1 MLFHITATHT
11 SANCPAYHRERMPEV
26 IAAIENFENRAKELN
41 VKVHSL
47 LSGAPEHVTFLVLEA
62 DSSAAMAQLTTSLP
76 FEQDFTVTPV
86 VPEQEL
92 TAMAK
97 AMMAQR

>member
-41 VKVHSL
+41 VKVHAL
-47 LSGAPEHVTFLVLEA
+47 LSGASEHVTFLVLEA
-62 DSSAAMAQLTTSLP
+62 DSSAAMAQLTTSLS